1 MRRCRAGVNATGMS
15 DDERGRLGQTAAM
28 SDEDETFEL
37 AMRNLGIKPSARG
50 ARPKKKGGVEGAG
63 VTVSEDIDFD
73 ALMREGRGPASELRA
88 TPPAKRGAAADL
100 PEASIPNRER
110 AATPRT
116 IERSRHAPT
125 PEEAREFLA
134 AMAELEPPAVSEREP
149 ARPRPPAASDSDLGR
164 RLKRGDVEVAAVLDL
179 HGSNRKEARPKLEAF
194 IKEAV
199 EERWELV
206 AIVTG
211 RGLNSQRD
219 PVLRPA
225 VEGWLR
231 EDLRA
236 DVREVHPA
244 PPYLGGSGAWIAAI
258 RVGKGR

>member
-1 MRRCRAGVNATGMS
+1 MA
-15 DDERGRLGQTAAM
+15 DD
-28 SDEDETFEL
+28 DETFEL
-37 AMRNLGIKPSARG
+37 AMRNLGIKPSAR
-50 ARPKKKGGVEGAG
+50 ATRPKKKGEAEGAG
-63 VTVSEDIDFD
+63 VTVSEDLDFD

-88 TPPAKRGAAADL
+88 TPGAKKGVAAVA
-100 PEASIPNRER
+100 PEAPTPTGGRDASPR
-110 AATPRT
+110 AV
-116 IERSRHAPT
+116 ERSRHAAT

-134 AMAELEPPAVSEREP
+134 AMAALDPPAVNDREP
-149 ARPRPPAASDSDLGR
+149 ATPRPAAANESDLGR
-164 RLKRGDVEVAAVLDL
+164 RLKRGDVEVDAVLDL

-199 EERWELV
+199 HERWELV

-231 EDLRA
+231 EDFRTE
-236 DVREVHPA
+236 VREVHTA

-258 RVGKGR
+258 RVGKRR

>member
-1 MRRCRAGVNATGMS
+1 MRATGMAS
-15 DDERGRLGQTAAM
+15 DDERGRLGQTSAM
-28 SDEDETFEL
+28 ADDDETFEL
-37 AMRNLGIKPSARG
+37 AMRNLGIKPSARARVKKQGG
-50 ARPKKKGGVEGAG
+50 AEGAG

-73 ALMREGRGPASELRA
+73 ALMREGRGPASEIRA
-88 TPPAKRGAAADL
+88 TPGAKQGTAADA
-100 PEASIPNRER
+100 PEAPITS
-110 AATPRT
+110 ASSGATPRAV
-116 IERSRHAPT
+116 ERSRHAVT
-125 PEEAREFLA
+125 PEEAREFLS
-134 AMAELEPPAVSEREP
+134 AMAELATPPVSEREP
-149 ARPRPPAASDSDLGR
+149 VAPRTPVASEGDLGR
-164 RLKRGDVEVAAVLDL
+164 RLKRGDVEVDAVLDL

-199 EERWELV
+199 HERWELV
-206 AIVTG
+206 AVVTG

-231 EDLRA
+231 EDFRTE
-236 DVREVHPA
+236 VREVHPA